1 MSVYYHAPV
10 MQELMKQFG
19 KLPGVGPKTAQ
30 RLAFFVLSLS
40 HEEVKAFS
48 TAMVDAKETMTVC
61 PICFSMTDVT
71 PCQVCQDETRD
82 RQVICVVEET
92 ADVFSIERSREFRG
106 LYHVL
111 HGSIS
116 PMEGRQP
123 EDLKI
128 KELLSR
134 LGGTAVGGMPSGSG
148 ATDGT
153 GVREV
158 ILATNPDVEGETT
171 ALYLA
176 GILKPLGIKAT
187 RLAHGIPVGSNLEH
201 ADAATLAQALE
212 GRRIIG

>member
-1 MSVYYHAPV
+1 MAGFFHAPV

-19 KLPGVGPKTAQ
+19 RLPGIGPKTAQ

-40 HEEVKAFS
+40 KEEVEAFS
-48 TAMVDAKETMTVC
+48 EALVDAKETMTLC
-61 PICFSMTDVT
+61 PVCFSMTDIT
-71 PCQVCQDETRD
+71 PCQVCRDETRD
-82 RQVICVVEET
+82 RQVICVVEDT
-92 ADVFSIERSREFRG
+92 PDVFSIERARDYRG

-128 KELLSR
+128 RELLAR
-134 LGGTAVGGMPSGSG
+134 LEGDEG
-148 ATDGT
+148 AK
-153 GVREV
+153 VREV

-176 GILKPLGIKAT
+176 GILNALGIRAT
-187 RLAHGIPVGSNLEH
+187 RIAHGIPVGSNLEH

-212 GRRIIG
+212 GRRVMS

>member
-1 MSVYYHAPV
+1 MSGFVHAPV

-19 KLPGVGPKTAQ
+19 KLPGIGPKTAQ
-30 RLAFFVLSLS
+30 RLAFFVLSLPE
-40 HEEVKAFS
+40 EEVGAFS
-48 TAMVDAKETMTVC
+48 EAMVKAKETMTLCPVC
-61 PICFSMTDVT
+61 YSLTDVT
-71 PCQVCQDETRD
+71 PCQVCRDGTRD

-92 ADVFSIERSREFRG
+92 SDVFSVERAREYRG

-116 PMEGRQP
+116 PMENRQP

-134 LGGTAVGGMPSGSG
+134 LEGENGVT
-148 ATDGT
+148 
-153 GVREV
+153 VREV

-176 GILKPLGIKAT
+176 RILKPLGIKTT
-187 RLAHGIPVGSNLEH
+187 RIAHGIPVGSNLEH

-212 GRRIIG
+212 GRRDID

>member
-1 MSVYYHAPV
+1 MAGLYHAPV
-10 MQELMKQFG
+10 MQELMKQFA

-30 RLAFFVLSLS
+30 RLAFFILSLPRD
-40 HEEVKAFS
+40 EVRAFS
-48 TAMVDAKETMTVC
+48 ESLVNAKETMTLC
-61 PICFSMTDVT
+61 PICFSLTDIT
-71 PCQVCQDETRD
+71 PCQVCRDETRE
-82 RQVICVVEET
+82 RQTICVVEET
-92 ADVFSIERSREFRG
+92 ADVFSIERARDYRG

-123 EDLKI
+123 ENLKI
-128 KELLSR
+128 KELFSR
-134 LGGTAVGGMPSGSG
+134 LEGEG
-148 ATDGT
+148 AG

-176 GILKPLGIKAT
+176 RMLKPLGIKAT
-187 RLAHGIPVGSNLEH
+187 RIAHGIPVGSNLEH

-212 GRRIIG
+212 GRRVM

>member
-1 MSVYYHAPV
+1 VAGYIHAPV

-19 KLPGVGPKTAQ
+19 KLPGIGPKTAQ
-30 RLAFFVLSLS
+30 RLAFFVLSLPR
-40 HEEVKAFS
+40 EEVRAFS
-48 TAMVDAKETMTVC
+48 EAMVGAKETMTLC
-61 PICFSMTDVT
+61 PVCFSMTDVT
-71 PCQVCQDETRD
+71 PCQVCRDETRD

-92 ADVFSIERSREFRG
+92 ADVFSIERAREYRG

-116 PMEGRQP
+116 PMENRQP

-128 KELLSR
+128 KELLPR
-134 LGGTAVGGMPSGSG
+134 LEGEGERRVQ
-148 ATDGT
+148 
-153 GVREV
+153 EV

-176 GILKPLGIKAT
+176 RLLKPLGIRAT
-187 RLAHGIPVGSNLEH
+187 RIAHGIPVGSNLEH

-212 GRRIIG
+212 GRRVID

>member
-1 MSVYYHAPV
+1 MTGLFHAPV
-10 MQELMKQFG
+10 MQELMEQFG
-19 KLPGVGPKTAQ
+19 KLPGIGPKTAQ

-40 HEEVKAFS
+40 HEEVRVFS
-48 TAMVDAKETMTVC
+48 RALVNAKETMTLC
-61 PICFSMTDVT
+61 PVCFSLTDVT
-71 PCQVCQDETRD
+71 PCQVCRDETRN
-82 RQVICVVEET
+82 RRLICVVEET
-92 ADVFSIERSREFRG
+92 VDVFSIERTRDYRG

-134 LGGTAVGGMPSGSG
+134 L
-148 ATDGT
+148 DGEDD
-153 GVREV
+153 GRIAEV

-176 GILKPLGIKAT
+176 RLLRPLGIKTT
-187 RLAHGIPVGSNLEH
+187 RIAHGVPVGGNLEH

-212 GRRIIG
+212 GRRVIE

>member
-1 MSVYYHAPV
+1 MAGLHHAQV
-10 MQELMKQFG
+10 MQELMSQFG
-19 KLPGVGPKTAQ
+19 KLPGIGPKTAQ
-30 RLAFFVLSLS
+30 RLAFFVLSLPRDD
-40 HEEVKAFS
+40 VQAFS
-48 TAMVDAKETMTVC
+48 SALIKAKDTMTIC

-71 PCQVCQDETRD
+71 PCLICTDETRD

-92 ADVFSIERSREFRG
+92 TDVFSIERARDFRG

-123 EDLKI
+123 DDLKI
-128 KELLSR
+128 NELLRR
-134 LGGTAVGGMPSGSG
+134 LHGSG
-148 ATDGT
+148 NDR
-153 GVREV
+153 VNEV

-176 GILKPLGIKAT
+176 RLLKPLGIKAS
-187 RLAHGIPVGSNLEH
+187 RIAHGIPVGSNLEH

-212 GRRIIG
+212 GRREIE

>member
-1 MSVYYHAPV
+1 MTGLFHAPV
-10 MQELMKQFG
+10 MQELMEQFG
-19 KLPGVGPKTAQ
+19 KLPGIGPKTAQ

-40 HEEVKAFS
+40 EGEVKAFS
-48 TAMVDAKETMTVC
+48 QALVNAKETMTLC
-61 PICFSMTDVT
+61 PVCFSLTDIT
-71 PCQVCQDETRD
+71 PCQVCRDETRD

-92 ADVFSIERSREFRG
+92 TDVFSIERARDYRG

-128 KELLSR
+128 KELLTR
-134 LGGTAVGGMPSGSG
+134 FEGEEGSKIK
-148 ATDGT
+148 
-153 GVREV
+153 EV

-176 GILKPLGIKAT
+176 RLLKPLGIKAT
-187 RLAHGIPVGSNLEH
+187 RIAHGIPVGGNLEH

-212 GRRIIG
+212 GRRTID

>member
-1 MSVYYHAPV
+1 MAGLHHAQV
-10 MQELMKQFG
+10 MRELMAQFG
-19 KLPGVGPKTAQ
+19 KLPGIGPKTAQ
-30 RLAFFVLSLS
+30 RLAFFMLTLSK
-40 HEEVKAFS
+40 EDVRAFS
-48 TAMVDAKETMTVC
+48 DALVNAKDTMTIC

-71 PCQVCQDETRD
+71 PCLVCLDETRD
-82 RQVICVVEET
+82 RQLICVVEET
-92 ADVFSIERSREFRG
+92 ADVFSIERARDFRG

-134 LGGTAVGGMPSGSG
+134 LDGDNGVGIQ
-148 ATDGT
+148 
-153 GVREV
+153 EV
-158 ILATNPDVEGETT
+158 IIATNPDVEGETT

-176 GILKPLGIKAT
+176 RLLKPLGVKAT
-187 RLAHGIPVGSNLEH
+187 RIAHGIPVGSNLEH

-212 GRRIIG
+212 GRRVIE

>member
-1 MSVYYHAPV
+1 MAGYIHAPV

-19 KLPGVGPKTAQ
+19 KLPGIGPKTAQ
-30 RLAFFVLSLS
+30 RLAFFVLSLPR
-40 HEEVKAFS
+40 EEVRAFS
-48 TAMVDAKETMTVC
+48 EAMVGAKETMTLC
-61 PICFSMTDVT
+61 PVCFSMTDVT
-71 PCQVCQDETRD
+71 PCQVCRDETRD

-92 ADVFSIERSREFRG
+92 ADVFSIERAREYRG

-116 PMEGRQP
+116 PMENRQP

-128 KELLSR
+128 KELLPR
-134 LGGTAVGGMPSGSG
+134 LEGEGERRVQ
-148 ATDGT
+148 
-153 GVREV
+153 EV

-176 GILKPLGIKAT
+176 RLLKPLGIRAT
-187 RLAHGIPVGSNLEH
+187 RIAHGIPVGSNLEH

-212 GRRIIG
+212 GRRVID